1 MVRIPRP
8 GMAAP
13 IRLFP
18 GHAATAAAPSR
29 AGSRVEGAM
38 TEVPPPLATLARYA
52 IMIDVGYIYAA
63 AGELL
68 FSAGSRRE
76 YRVDADKLIQALTRH
91 ADDKIRGELLR
102 VYWYD
107 AARDRVP
114 TIDQRVIAQMAW
126 VKLRLGNLNA
136 RGQQKGVDAQIRA
149 DMEALARH
157 RAITDAVLV
166 AGDEDMVPAVEAA
179 QAFGVRVHLWGIEP
193 PFGTNQA
200 ERLVWESGT
209 VDVLGRAFLEPYFT
223 RQTTPAQEPAQPGPL
238 IPPAVPSPAQLF
250 DKRPAAR
257 PSVRAGGHIAVSAR
271 LGPDRERVEEAG
283 EHVAQKWILT
293 RGEDNI
299 RDLLPG
305 PILPLVIDKELLVEA
320 EKELGLSLRPYQ
332 EAREWLR
339 DAFWE
344 RVRRQFGIGRGR
356 AWRSPRPAPPP
367 NPHPR
372 RRRCPAQRRP
382 RQCCSR

>member
-1 MVRIPRP
+1 
-8 GMAAP
+8 
-13 IRLFP
+13 
-18 GHAATAAAPSR
+18 
-29 AGSRVEGAM
+29 M
-38 TEVPPPLATLARYA
+38 TENGSPLPLLSRYA
-52 IMIDVGYIYAA
+52 IMVDVGYIYAS

-68 FSAGSRRE
+68 FGAASRRE

-91 ADDKIRGELLR
+91 ADDQVRGELLR

-114 TIDQRVIAQMAW
+114 TIDQRVIAQMPW

-157 RAITDAVLV
+157 RAITDAILV

-179 QAFGVRVHLWGIEP
+179 QAFGVRVHLWGVEP
-193 PFGTNQA
+193 PYGTNQA
-200 ERLVWESGT
+200 ERLVWESDT
-209 VDVLGRAFLEPYFT
+209 VEVLERSFVEPFFT
-223 RQTTPAQEPAQPGPL
+223 RQLAPEPLPSPGSAPARHGQAGAGVPG
-238 IPPAVPSPAQLF
+238 ATAPSPAQLF
-250 DKRPAAR
+250 GERHAPRQAA
-257 PSVRAGGHIAVSAR
+257 AAKAAHAAATAR
-271 LGPDRERVEEAG
+271 RGPDKERVEEAG

-305 PILPLVIDKELLVEA
+305 PILPPVIDKELLVDA
-320 EKELGLSLRPYQ
+320 EKELGQSLRSYQ

-339 DAFWE
+339 DAFWA
-344 RVRRQFGIGRGR
+344 RVHRQFDIGVGKS
-356 AWRSPRPAPPP
+356 RS
-367 NPHPR
+367 
-372 RRRCPAQRRP
+372 
-382 RQCCSR
+382 

>member
-1 MVRIPRP
+1 MS
-8 GMAAP
+8 
-13 IRLFP
+13 
-18 GHAATAAAPSR
+18 T
-29 AGSRVEGAM
+29 M
-38 TEVPPPLATLARYA
+38 TENGPPLPLLSRYA
-52 IMIDVGYIYAA
+52 IMVDVGYIYAS

-68 FSAGSRRE
+68 FGASSRRD

-91 ADDKIRGELLR
+91 ADDQVRGELLR

-114 TIDQRVIAQMAW
+114 TIDQRVIAQMPW

-179 QAFGVRVHLWGIEP
+179 QAFGVRVHLWGVEP
-193 PFGTNQA
+193 PYGTNQA
-200 ERLVWESGT
+200 ERLVWESDT
-209 VDVLGRAFLEPYFT
+209 VEVLERAFIDPYFAPQLT
-223 RQTTPAQEPAQPGPL
+223 AEPAQAAAQPAQHAKAGQVVPAPGVPVS
-238 IPPAVPSPAQLF
+238 PVAAPSPAQLF
-250 DKRPAAR
+250 GDRTPF
-257 PSVRAGGHIAVSAR
+257 RAHGKQGAGIHLNSAHLTAAR
-271 LGPDRERVEEAG
+271 LGPSRERVEEAG

-305 PILPLVIDKELLVEA
+305 PILPPVIDKELLVDA

-344 RVRRQFGIGRGR
+344 RVHREFGIGTGKSRG
-356 AWRSPRPAPPP
+356 
-367 NPHPR
+367 
-372 RRRCPAQRRP
+372 
-382 RQCCSR
+382 

>member
-1 MVRIPRP
+1 MTA
-8 GMAAP
+8 GEAP
-13 IRLFP
+13 L
-18 GHAATAAAPSR
+18 
-29 AGSRVEGAM
+29 
-38 TEVPPPLATLARYA
+38 PPMSRYA
-52 IMIDVGYIYAA
+52 IMVDVGYIYAS

-68 FSAGSRRE
+68 FGASSRRE
-76 YRVDADKLIQALTRH
+76 YKVDADNLIQALIGH
-91 ADDKIRGELLR
+91 ADVQVRGELLR

-114 TIDQRVIAQMAW
+114 TFDQRVIAQMSF

-157 RAITDAVLV
+157 RAITDAMLV

-193 PFGTNQA
+193 PYGTNQA
-200 ERLVWESGT
+200 ERLVWESDT
-209 VDVLGRAFLEPYFT
+209 VEVLERAFIEPYFAQVIT
-223 RQTTPAQEPAQPGPL
+223 ADSSPTAPVKADHAAAIPGGAAPASA
-238 IPPAVPSPAQLF
+238 PSPAQLF
-250 DKRPAAR
+250 GDRGLFRTRQSSVHLNAAHL
-257 PSVRAGGHIAVSAR
+257 SLTR
-271 LGPDRERVEEAG
+271 LGPARERVEEAG

-305 PILPLVIDKELLVEA
+305 PILPPVIDKELLVDA
-320 EKELGLSLRPYQ
+320 EKELGLSLRSYQ

-339 DAFWE
+339 DAFWA
-344 RVRRQFGIGRGR
+344 RVHRQFGVGVGK
-356 AWRSPRPAPPP
+356 SKG
-367 NPHPR
+367 
-372 RRRCPAQRRP
+372 
-382 RQCCSR
+382 

>member
-1 MVRIPRP
+1 
-8 GMAAP
+8 
-13 IRLFP
+13 
-18 GHAATAAAPSR
+18 
-29 AGSRVEGAM
+29 M
-38 TEVPPPLATLARYA
+38 TEPASINPVVARYA
-52 IMIDVGYIYAA
+52 IMVDVGYIYAA

-68 FSAGSRRE
+68 MDARTRRE
-76 YRVDADKLIQALTRH
+76 YRVDADRLIKALSEH
-91 ADDKIRGELLR
+91 ARQRLRGELLR

-157 RAITDAVLV
+157 RAITEAVLV

-179 QAFGVRVHLWGIEP
+179 QAFGVHVHLWGVEP
-193 PFGTNQA
+193 PYGTNQA
-200 ERLVWESGT
+200 ERLVWESDT
-209 VDVLGRAFLEPYFT
+209 VEVLDGPFLKPFFSKHAI
-223 RQTTPAQEPAQPGPL
+223 PVPDADAGFGPEPAWAGPQERRDRAGHGL
-238 IPPAVPSPAQLF
+238 GLAGTQHGGAPAAPSPAQLF
-250 DKRPAAR
+250 ERVAPRPPGVVPGREQAL
-257 PSVRAGGHIAVSAR
+257 RAGLHGQQLPNAAK
-271 LGPDRERVEEAG
+271 LGPARERVEEAG

-293 RGEDNI
+293 RGRDNI

-305 PILPLVIDKELLVEA
+305 PVLPPVIDKELLVDA
-320 EKELGLSLRPYQ
+320 EKELGRSLRPYQ

-344 RVRRQFGIGRGR
+344 RVHREFGFHTGS
-356 AWRSPRPAPPP
+356 SPR
-367 NPHPR
+367 
-372 RRRCPAQRRP
+372 
-382 RQCCSR
+382 

>member
-1 MVRIPRP
+1 
-8 GMAAP
+8 
-13 IRLFP
+13 
-18 GHAATAAAPSR
+18 
-29 AGSRVEGAM
+29 M
-38 TEVPPPLATLARYA
+38 TETSPPLPLLSRYA
-52 IMIDVGYIYAA
+52 IMVDVGYIYAS

-68 FSAGSRRE
+68 FGATSRKE

-91 ADDKIRGELLR
+91 AEDHVRGELLR

-114 TIDQRVIAQMAW
+114 TIDQRVIAQMPW

-157 RAITDAVLV
+157 RAITDAILV

-179 QAFGVRVHLWGIEP
+179 QAFGVRVHLWGVEP
-193 PFGTNQA
+193 PYGTNQA
-200 ERLVWESGT
+200 ERLVWESDT
-209 VDVLGRAFLEPYFT
+209 VDVLERSFVEPFFT
-223 RQTTPAQEPAQPGPL
+223 RQLVPEPAQAASTEPGPVRAGQ
-238 IPPAVPSPAQLF
+238 AVSSQAMQGAPSPAQVF
-250 DKRPAAR
+250 GDRHSSRQFSRPLPVTHLPPA
-257 PSVRAGGHIAVSAR
+257 S

-283 EHVAQKWILT
+283 EHVAHKWILT

-305 PILPLVIDKELLVEA
+305 PILPPVIDKELLVDA
-320 EKELGLSLRPYQ
+320 EKELGLSLRAYQ

-339 DAFWE
+339 DAFWA
-344 RVRRQFGIGRGR
+344 RVHRQFGLGVGRSKG
-356 AWRSPRPAPPP
+356 
-367 NPHPR
+367 
-372 RRRCPAQRRP
+372 
-382 RQCCSR
+382 

>member
-1 MVRIPRP
+1 
-8 GMAAP
+8 
-13 IRLFP
+13 
-18 GHAATAAAPSR
+18 
-29 AGSRVEGAM
+29 M
-38 TEVPPPLATLARYA
+38 TEPGPLPPLSRYA
-52 IMIDVGYIYAA
+52 IMVDVGYIYAS

-68 FSAGSRRE
+68 FSAASRRE

-91 ADDKIRGELLR
+91 AEDQMRGELLR

-114 TIDQRVIAQMAW
+114 TIDQRVIAQMPW

-157 RAITDAVLV
+157 RAITDAILA

-179 QAFGVRVHLWGIEP
+179 QAFGVRIHLWGIEP
-193 PFGTNQA
+193 PYGTNQA
-200 ERLVWESGT
+200 ERLVWESDT
-209 VDVLGRAFLEPYFT
+209 VDVLERSFMEPYFT
-223 RQTTPAQEPAQPGPL
+223 RQVLPETAAAGAADGGVAKAGQAIPAHGLQA
-238 IPPAVPSPAQLF
+238 APSPSQVF
-250 DKRPAAR
+250 GERHTSRPFSR
-257 PSVRAGGHIAVSAR
+257 PLPVTHLPTAR

-305 PILPLVIDKELLVEA
+305 PILPPVIDKELLVDA
-320 EKELGLSLRPYQ
+320 EKELGLSLRAYQ

-339 DAFWE
+339 DAFWA
-344 RVRRQFGIGRGR
+344 RVHRQFGIGVGK
-356 AWRSPRPAPPP
+356 SK
-367 NPHPR
+367 
-372 RRRCPAQRRP
+372 
-382 RQCCSR
+382 S

>member
-1 MVRIPRP
+1 
-8 GMAAP
+8 
-13 IRLFP
+13 
-18 GHAATAAAPSR
+18 
-29 AGSRVEGAM
+29 M
-38 TEVPPPLATLARYA
+38 TEPGPPLPLLSRYA
-52 IMIDVGYIYAA
+52 IMVDVGYIYAS

-68 FSAGSRRE
+68 FSAASRRE

-91 ADDKIRGELLR
+91 AEDHVRGELLR

-114 TIDQRVIAQMAW
+114 TIDQRVIAQMPW

-157 RAITDAVLV
+157 RAITDAILV

-179 QAFGVRVHLWGIEP
+179 QAFGVRIHLWGVEP
-193 PFGTNQA
+193 PYGTNQA
-200 ERLVWESGT
+200 ERLVWESDT
-209 VDVLGRAFLEPYFT
+209 VDVLERSFVEPFFT
-223 RQTTPAQEPAQPGPL
+223 RQLSPEPAQTTAAEPV
-238 IPPAVPSPAQLF
+238 PARSGHSVQAQTVQGAPSPAQVF
-250 DKRPAAR
+250 GERHSSRQFSRPF
-257 PSVRAGGHIAVSAR
+257 PVPHMPSAR

-305 PILPLVIDKELLVEA
+305 PILPPVIDKELLVDA
-320 EKELGLSLRPYQ
+320 EKELGLSLRAYQ

-339 DAFWE
+339 DAFWA
-344 RVRRQFGIGRGR
+344 RVHRQFGLGVGK
-356 AWRSPRPAPPP
+356 SKG
-367 NPHPR
+367 
-372 RRRCPAQRRP
+372 
-382 RQCCSR
+382 

>member
-1 MVRIPRP
+1 
-8 GMAAP
+8 
-13 IRLFP
+13 
-18 GHAATAAAPSR
+18 
-29 AGSRVEGAM
+29 M
-38 TEVPPPLATLARYA
+38 TESGSQLPLLSRYA
-52 IMIDVGYIYAA
+52 IMVDVGYIYAS

-68 FSAGSRRE
+68 FSAASRRE
-76 YRVDADKLIQALTRH
+76 YRVDADKLIQALTRQ
-91 ADDKIRGELLR
+91 AEEQVRGELLR

-114 TIDQRVIAQMAW
+114 TIDQRVIAQMPW

-157 RAITDAVLV
+157 RAITDAILV

-193 PFGTNQA
+193 PYGTNQA
-200 ERLVWESGT
+200 ERLVWESDT
-209 VDVLGRAFLEPYFT
+209 VDVLERSFVEPFFA
-223 RQTTPAQEPAQPGPL
+223 RQLTAEQPASVAADPTLVRSGQAVPAQTVQGA
-238 IPPAVPSPAQLF
+238 PSPAQVF
-250 DKRPAAR
+250 GDRHASRPMSR
-257 PSVRAGGHIAVSAR
+257 PMQIPHLSAAR

-305 PILPLVIDKELLVEA
+305 PILPPVIDKELLVDA
-320 EKELGLSLRPYQ
+320 EKELGLSLRAYQ

-339 DAFWE
+339 DAFWA
-344 RVRRQFGIGRGR
+344 RVHRQFGLGVGK
-356 AWRSPRPAPPP
+356 SKG
-367 NPHPR
+367 
-372 RRRCPAQRRP
+372 
-382 RQCCSR
+382 

>member
-1 MVRIPRP
+1 
-8 GMAAP
+8 
-13 IRLFP
+13 
-18 GHAATAAAPSR
+18 
-29 AGSRVEGAM
+29 M
-38 TEVPPPLATLARYA
+38 TESGPPLPLLSRYA
-52 IMIDVGYIYAA
+52 IMVDVGYIYAS

-68 FSAGSRRE
+68 FGAASRRE
-76 YRVDADKLIQALTRH
+76 YKVDADKLIQALTRH
-91 ADDKIRGELLR
+91 ADDNVRGELLR

-114 TIDQRVIAQMAW
+114 TIDQRVIAQMPW

-157 RAITDAVLV
+157 RAITDAILV

-193 PFGTNQA
+193 PYGTNQA
-200 ERLVWESGT
+200 ERLVWESDT
-209 VDVLGRAFLEPYFT
+209 VEVLERSFLEAYFA
-223 RQTTPAQEPAQPGPL
+223 RQLAPEPAAAGTGPARTGPGALGHGLLGQGALGHPGPG
-238 IPPAVPSPAQLF
+238 PGYSAPSPAQLF
-250 DKRPAAR
+250 GDRHAPRPTAAKV
-257 PSVRAGGHIAVSAR
+257 PHGPVPVRR
-271 LGPDRERVEEAG
+271 GPEKERVEEAG

-305 PILPLVIDKELLVEA
+305 PILPPVIDKELLVDA

-339 DAFWE
+339 DAFWA
-344 RVRRQFGIGRGR
+344 RVHRQFGIGVGKS
-356 AWRSPRPAPPP
+356 RS
-367 NPHPR
+367 
-372 RRRCPAQRRP
+372 
-382 RQCCSR
+382 

>member
-1 MVRIPRP
+1 
-8 GMAAP
+8 
-13 IRLFP
+13 
-18 GHAATAAAPSR
+18 
-29 AGSRVEGAM
+29 M
-38 TEVPPPLATLARYA
+38 TDIVSPLPTLARYA

-68 FSAGSRRE
+68 FSVGSRRE
-76 YRVDADKLIQALTRH
+76 YRVDTDKLIQALTRH
-91 ADDKIRGELLR
+91 ADGLVRGELLR

-114 TIDQRVIAQMAW
+114 TIDQRVIAQMAR

-179 QAFGVRVHLWGIEP
+179 QAYGVRVHLWGVEP

-200 ERLVWESGT
+200 ERLVWESDT
-209 VDVLGRAFLEPYFT
+209 VEVLDRAFLEPYFT
-223 RQTTPAQEPAQPGPL
+223 RTPPPEPVA
-238 IPPAVPSPAQLF
+238 PAAPAMPAVPTAPAGVPSPAQLF
-250 DKRPAAR
+250 ERRPGIRPPHRPAAHPALSQPP
-257 PSVRAGGHIAVSAR
+257 PSQPAASQPALGQPALGQPALGQPGLGQPSFGQSTLASR
-271 LGPDRERVEEAG
+271 LGPDRQRVEEAG

-305 PILPLVIDKELLVEA
+305 PILPPVIDKELLVEA
-320 EKELGLSLRPYQ
+320 EKELGASLRPYQ

-344 RVRRQFGIGRGR
+344 RVRRQFGIGSGR
-356 AWRSPRPAPPP
+356 S
-367 NPHPR
+367 
-372 RRRCPAQRRP
+372 
-382 RQCCSR
+382 

>member
-1 MVRIPRP
+1 
-8 GMAAP
+8 
-13 IRLFP
+13 
-18 GHAATAAAPSR
+18 
-29 AGSRVEGAM
+29 M
-38 TEVPPPLATLARYA
+38 TESGQPLPLLTRYA
-52 IMIDVGYIYAA
+52 IMVDVGYIYAA

-68 FSAGSRRE
+68 FSAASRRE
-76 YRVDADKLIQALTRH
+76 YRVDADKLIQALIRH
-91 ADDKIRGELLR
+91 ADLHVPGELLR

-114 TIDQRVIAQMAW
+114 TIDQRVIAHMPW

-157 RAITDAVLV
+157 RAITDAILV

-179 QAFGVRVHLWGIEP
+179 QAFGERHLSR
-193 PFGTNQA
+193 PFS
-200 ERLVWESGT
+200 R
-209 VDVLGRAFLEPYFT
+209 
-223 RQTTPAQEPAQPGPL
+223 PL
-238 IPPAVPSPAQLF
+238 PVTHLS
-250 DKRPAAR
+250 
-257 PSVRAGGHIAVSAR
+257 STR

-305 PILPLVIDKELLVEA
+305 PILPPVIDKELLVEA
-320 EKELGLSLRPYQ
+320 EKELGLSLRAYQ

-339 DAFWE
+339 DAFWA
-344 RVRRQFGIGRGR
+344 RVHRQFGLGVGKSRG
-356 AWRSPRPAPPP
+356 
-367 NPHPR
+367 
-372 RRRCPAQRRP
+372 
-382 RQCCSR
+382 

>member
-1 MVRIPRP
+1 
-8 GMAAP
+8 
-13 IRLFP
+13 
-18 GHAATAAAPSR
+18 
-29 AGSRVEGAM
+29 M
-38 TEVPPPLATLARYA
+38 TDFPPPLPTPARYA
-52 IMIDVGYIYAA
+52 VMVDVGYIYAA

-68 FSAGSRRE
+68 FNTSSRRE
-76 YRVDADKLIQALTRH
+76 FRVDADKLIGELAQQA
-91 ADDKIRGELLR
+91 KSKVRGDLLR

-157 RAITDAVLV
+157 RAITDAILI

-179 QAFGVRVHLWGIEP
+179 QAFGVLVHLWGVEP

-200 ERLVWESGT
+200 ERLVWEADT
-209 VDVLGRAFLEPYFT
+209 VEVLDRAFLEPYFT
-223 RQTTPAQEPAQPGPL
+223 RQPVATEPATPGAVPV
-238 IPPAVPSPAQLF
+238 VPSPAQLF
-250 DKRPAAR
+250 GERPAPPPPR
-257 PSVRAGGHIAVSAR
+257 PAPRPVVPALPAATEAPPR
-271 LGPDRERVEEAG
+271 LGPDRDRVNEAG
-283 EHVAQKWILT
+283 EHVAHKWILT
-293 RGEDNI
+293 RGADNI

-305 PILPLVIDKELLVEA
+305 PILPPVIDKELLVEA

-344 RVRRQFGIGRGR
+344 RVRREF
-356 AWRSPRPAPPP
+356 AEDS
-367 NPHPR
+367 R
-372 RRRCPAQRRP
+372 RL
-382 RQCCSR
+382 

>member
-1 MVRIPRP
+1 MTDF
-8 GMAAP
+8 AAP
-13 IRLFP
+13 LPI
-18 GHAATAAAPSR
+18 
-29 AGSRVEGAM
+29 
-38 TEVPPPLATLARYA
+38 LARYA
-52 IMIDVGYIYAA
+52 VMVDVGYIYAA

-68 FSAGSRRE
+68 FGSSSRRDF
-76 YRVDADKLIQALTRH
+76 RVDAVPLIQVVTKH
-91 ADDKIRGELLR
+91 ADELIRGELLR

-114 TIDQRVIAQMAW
+114 TIDQRVIAQMPW

-157 RAITDAVLV
+157 RAITDAVLI

-193 PFGTNQA
+193 PYGTNQA
-200 ERLVWESGT
+200 ERLVWESDT
-209 VDVLGRAFLEPYFT
+209 VDVLEGAFLRPYFSKN
-223 RQTTPAQEPAQPGPL
+223 PATVDARSDPGLGVSPT
-238 IPPAVPSPAQLF
+238 VPSPSQLF
-250 DKRPAAR
+250 GERHARSSRTGGFPAIR
-257 PSVRAGGHIAVSAR
+257 DTGGFPAIRDTGPMPR
-271 LGPDRERVEEAG
+271 LGPDRTRVEEAG

-293 RGEDNI
+293 RGRDNI
-299 RDLLPG
+299 KDLLPG
-305 PILPLVIDKELLVEA
+305 PILPPVIDKELLVDA

-344 RVRRQFGIGRGR
+344 RVHREFGISIGKSRG
-356 AWRSPRPAPPP
+356 
-367 NPHPR
+367 
-372 RRRCPAQRRP
+372 
-382 RQCCSR
+382 

>member
-1 MVRIPRP
+1 
-8 GMAAP
+8 
-13 IRLFP
+13 
-18 GHAATAAAPSR
+18 
-29 AGSRVEGAM
+29 M
-38 TEVPPPLATLARYA
+38 TENGSPLPLLSRYA
-52 IMIDVGYIYAA
+52 IMVDVGYIYAS

-68 FSAGSRRE
+68 FGAASRRE

-91 ADDKIRGELLR
+91 ADDHVRGELLR

-114 TIDQRVIAQMAW
+114 TIDQRVIAQMPW

-157 RAITDAVLV
+157 RAITDAILV

-179 QAFGVRVHLWGIEP
+179 QAFGVRVHLWGVEP
-193 PFGTNQA
+193 PYGTNQA
-200 ERLVWESGT
+200 ERLVWESDT
-209 VDVLGRAFLEPYFT
+209 VEVLERSFVEPFFT
-223 RQTTPAQEPAQPGPL
+223 RQLAPEPVTTPGPGPAR
-238 IPPAVPSPAQLF
+238 PGQPAAGLPGPGAPSPAQVF
-250 DKRPAAR
+250 GERHAPRQAAAVKAAAAAAAR
-257 PSVRAGGHIAVSAR
+257 R
-271 LGPDRERVEEAG
+271 GPDKERVEEAG

-305 PILPLVIDKELLVEA
+305 PILPPVIDKELLVEA
-320 EKELGLSLRPYQ
+320 EKELGLSLRSYQ

-339 DAFWE
+339 DAFWA
-344 RVRRQFGIGRGR
+344 RVHRQFGLGVGKS
-356 AWRSPRPAPPP
+356 RS
-367 NPHPR
+367 
-372 RRRCPAQRRP
+372 
-382 RQCCSR
+382 

>member
-1 MVRIPRP
+1 MTEY
-8 GMAAP
+8 AAP
-13 IRLFP
+13 LPI
-18 GHAATAAAPSR
+18 
-29 AGSRVEGAM
+29 
-38 TEVPPPLATLARYA
+38 LARYA
-52 IMIDVGYIYAA
+52 VMVDVGYIYAA

-68 FSAGSRRE
+68 FASSSRRDF
-76 YRVDADKLIQALTRH
+76 RVDAVPLIQVITKH
-91 ADDKIRGELLR
+91 ADELIRGELLR

-114 TIDQRVIAQMAW
+114 TIDQRVIAQMPW

-157 RAITDAVLV
+157 RAITDSVLI

-193 PFGTNQA
+193 PYGTNQA
-200 ERLVWESGT
+200 ERLVWESDT
-209 VDVLGRAFLEPYFT
+209 VDVLDASFLRPYFT
-223 RQTTPAQEPAQPGPL
+223 KSPASVEQARSDAALSGLGTIGPS
-238 IPPAVPSPAQLF
+238 PTVPSPAQLF
-250 DKRPAAR
+250 GERHARAQGMPPSRTGAHAAM
-257 PSVRAGGHIAVSAR
+257 PPGAWSASTTGPMPR
-271 LGPDRERVEEAG
+271 LGPDRTRVEEAG

-293 RGEDNI
+293 RGRDNI

-305 PILPLVIDKELLVEA
+305 PILPPVIDKELLVDA

-344 RVRRQFGIGRGR
+344 RVHREFGIGTGKSRG
-356 AWRSPRPAPPP
+356 
-367 NPHPR
+367 
-372 RRRCPAQRRP
+372 
-382 RQCCSR
+382 

>member
-1 MVRIPRP
+1 
-8 GMAAP
+8 
-13 IRLFP
+13 
-18 GHAATAAAPSR
+18 
-29 AGSRVEGAM
+29 M
-38 TEVPPPLATLARYA
+38 TETGQPLPLLTRYA
-52 IMIDVGYIYAA
+52 IMVDVGYIYAA

-68 FSAGSRRE
+68 FSAASRRE
-76 YRVDADKLIQALTRH
+76 YRVDADKLIQSLIRH
-91 ADDKIRGELLR
+91 ADLHVPGELLR

-114 TIDQRVIAQMAW
+114 TIDQRVIAQMPW

-157 RAITDAVLV
+157 RAITDAILV

-179 QAFGVRVHLWGIEP
+179 QAFGVRVHLWGVEP
-193 PFGTNQA
+193 PYGTNQA
-200 ERLVWESGT
+200 ERLVWESDT
-209 VDVLGRAFLEPYFT
+209 VEVLERSFMEPYFT
-223 RQTTPAQEPAQPGPL
+223 RQFAEPSQAATPEATPARVGPAIPAQPVQ
-238 IPPAVPSPAQLF
+238 APSPAQVFGERHLS
-250 DKRPAAR
+250 RPLSRTLPVAHL
-257 PSVRAGGHIAVSAR
+257 SSAR

-305 PILPLVIDKELLVEA
+305 PILPPVIDKELLVDA
-320 EKELGLSLRPYQ
+320 EKELGLSLRAYQ

-339 DAFWE
+339 DAFWA
-344 RVRRQFGIGRGR
+344 RVHRQFGLGVGKSRG
-356 AWRSPRPAPPP
+356 
-367 NPHPR
+367 
-372 RRRCPAQRRP
+372 
-382 RQCCSR
+382 